1 MQRLLILGSL
11 LLSLTCLSA
20 GQAFALDAAGA
31 LQVDRLVNG
40 GPVSVRDVSKS
51 LYHTGSRD
59 TEVLDVLAEV
69 MLQTYQDGSNTNID
83 AMAWGTKA
91 LGQSGL
97 NRYRSTLQE
106 IADSDAHRKL
116 RKYAS
121 KALKQLNNGSDAQ
134 YVKGSVSLKQA
145 GAKAKVANA
154 APAAGKPS
162 AAPAATGKQPL
173 SVVKEG
179 MGMSEVYALV
189 GQPTATHNYQTGKA
203 WIPFNFKGGDTVRMA
218 ALYKGQGRV
227 VFANESHY
235 SAGWR
240 VIGVELNANESGYP

>member
-1 MQRLLILGSL
+1 MQRFLILGSL
-11 LLSLTCLSA
+11 LLSLTCLSG

-31 LQVDRLVNG
+31 LQVDRLING

-97 NRYRSTLQE
+97 QRYRSTLQE

-121 KALKQLNNGSDAQ
+121 KAIKQLNSGSDAQ
-134 YVKGSVSLKQA
+134 YAKGSVSLDKA
-145 GAKAKVANA
+145 GAKAKTASV
-154 APAAGKPS
+154 APAKAATKPS
-162 AAPAATGKQPL
+162 AAANGKQPL
-173 SVVKEG
+173 DTIKA
-179 MGMSEVYALV
+179 GMSMDEVYALA

-218 ALYKGQGRV
+218 ALYKGKGRV

-235 SAGWR
+235 NTGWR
-240 VIGVELNANESGYP
+240 VIEVQVNANESGYP